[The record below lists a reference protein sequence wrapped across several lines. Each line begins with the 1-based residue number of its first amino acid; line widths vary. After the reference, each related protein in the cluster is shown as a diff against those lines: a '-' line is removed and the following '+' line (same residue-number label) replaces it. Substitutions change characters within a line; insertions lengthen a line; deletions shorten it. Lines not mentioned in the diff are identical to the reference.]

1 MSNLLSTDVFGEA
14 APHLGP
20 ESIIRGLEQRR
31 YDRVFHL
38 SLLPNGAPLERLQHR
53 LDAID
58 DEATLRRWFETLTA
72 ALRDQSDAT
81 TTRKLI
87 AWLLD
92 GFPRRRLAADAFL
105 QAAVALLA
113 AEGASAAILASA
125 SLQIIAERRSA
136 PAVADILAEAKAAR
150 QRTIEAKELV
160 ARALLARGQA
170 EKLLGTPAR
179 LECGQSRGGQAYST
193 TGGER

>member
-14 APHLGP
+14 APHLGS

-58 DEATLRRWFETLTA
+58 DEATLRRWAETLTA

-81 TTRKLI
+81 TTRKLV

-136 PAVADILAEAKAAR
+136 PAVTDILSAIRAQRLRYEYAR
-150 QRTIEAKELV
+150 RTVDRARIVRHNAELV
-160 ARALLARGQA
+160 LR
-170 EKLLGTPAR
+170 PAITASTSIS
-179 LECGQSRGGQAYST
+179 CGAV
-193 TGGER
+193 E